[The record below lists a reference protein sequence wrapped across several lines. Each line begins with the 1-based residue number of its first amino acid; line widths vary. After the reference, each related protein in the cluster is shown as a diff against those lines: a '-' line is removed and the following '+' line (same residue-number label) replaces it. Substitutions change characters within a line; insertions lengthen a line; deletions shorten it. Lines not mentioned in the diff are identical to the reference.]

1 MLHQEIIDW
10 IKTYSVNNNNLKLV
24 VGVSGGVDSALV
36 STLCAMTG
44 IETHVV
50 SMPIHQKEEQLT
62 LAKTHI
68 EWLKSTFENV
78 YSHEHDLTESFENYK
93 LNLMFYDDKL
103 GWANTRS
110 RFRMVTLYLIANF
123 VKGIVVGTG
132 NKIEDFG
139 VGFFTKYGD
148 GGVDIS
154 PIADLTKTEVREMAK
169 KLGVSESIVSAKPTD
184 GLWEDDRTDEDQ
196 IGASYEELEWAME
209 YLQDLDDRKKK
220 VLEIYK
226 KFNEQNTHKMNAIP
240 VFKKNKNEET
250 VLNKKGIY
258 LFQELFKEKNPER
271 ENEYLFCINK
281 NLSNPIVNKIFYVL
295 NEDEYNENK
304 EYFDGL
310 KSTHFVS
317 PHKVEFIIS
326 KQKRFTFNQ
335 MVDFSKIYV
344 EENRIVLVTNLD
356 VFIPES
362 EDWENIYDD
371 FFMSTDKSVCLAL
384 SRTEYSDE
392 KTQWIDKIAWGNGE
406 FADAWGFLSPLKI
419 KSETFPF
426 QIPVGNA
433 PSCDN
438 YMFLLLGMAYEHVF
452 NWADK
457 YKIYHYDICRKPEV
471 VRTKRSKI
479 VMNESS
485 VTLPQ
490 DIFKNSDQKK
500 FMISA
505 KGNWQELFNTIKK

>member
-1 MLHQEIIDW
+1 MLHQEIIEW
-10 IKTYSVNNNNLKLV
+10 IKDYSKNNNNLKLV

-62 LAKTHI
+62 LARTHI
-68 EWLKSTFENV
+68 EWLKNTFENV

-93 LNLMFYDDKL
+93 SNLISYDDKL

-226 KFNEQNTHKMNAIP
+226 KFHEQNEHKMKSIP
-240 VFKKNKNEET
+240 VFKKTKMKILKLIRKGFIYSKSYLKRRILKERLSIFF
-250 VLNKKGIY
+250 VL
-258 LFQELFKEKNPER
+258 
-271 ENEYLFCINK
+271 
-281 NLSNPIVNKIFYVL
+281 
-295 NEDEYNENK
+295 
-304 EYFDGL
+304 
-310 KSTHFVS
+310 T
-317 PHKVEFIIS
+317 
-326 KQKRFTFNQ
+326 
-335 MVDFSKIYV
+335 
-344 EENRIVLVTNLD
+344 
-356 VFIPES
+356 
-362 EDWENIYDD
+362 
-371 FFMSTDKSVCLAL
+371 
-384 SRTEYSDE
+384 
-392 KTQWIDKIAWGNGE
+392 KTYQ
-406 FADAWGFLSPLKI
+406 
-419 KSETFPF
+419 T
-426 QIPVGNA
+426 Q
-433 PSCDN
+433 
-438 YMFLLLGMAYEHVF
+438 
-452 NWADK
+452 
-457 YKIYHYDICRKPEV
+457 
-471 VRTKRSKI
+471 
-479 VMNESS
+479 
-485 VTLPQ
+485 Q
-490 DIFKNSDQKK
+490 
-500 FMISA
+500 
-505 KGNWQELFNTIKK
+505 